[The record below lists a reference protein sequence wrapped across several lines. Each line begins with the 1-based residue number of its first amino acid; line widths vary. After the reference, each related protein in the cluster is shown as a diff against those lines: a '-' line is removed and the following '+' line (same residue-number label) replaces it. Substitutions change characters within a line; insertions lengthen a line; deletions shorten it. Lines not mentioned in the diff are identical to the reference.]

1 MNPALP
7 QLGGSAGGSYSS
19 AGGGGGIEN
28 TLQSMS
34 FRVNFVET
42 WNKFMDKLRY
52 DDLISDNEM
61 SLYKCLKLTGFDDIR
76 LEPLLPVS

>member
-1 MNPALP
+1 
-7 QLGGSAGGSYSS
+7 
-19 AGGGGGIEN
+19 
-28 TLQSMS
+28 MS

-76 LEPLLPVS
+76 LEPLLPVRLLAPFCDAILHLKKRRSICQDRLRTNVRKR